1 MKGNNYNTKYLRS
14 LDHVSSDA
22 TGVVM
27 NYTATYTDSK
37 LGISNSE
44 TRSFRA
50 VTPDDYLKL
59 RVLIAPADVRA
70 KLYERA
76 GATAPDVVK
85 VLGSKMGDQSGRV
98 SWMFQPHLVAEFR
111 ALSFYVNQPVEPG
124 QVFQF
129 WDGDHARDF
138 AALLENQLGEKYAG
152 ISDFASEDSDVIE
165 MQLRLFPIYFAVNP
179 NFKTREEKKL
189 EEQSRAAQGASA
201 LDAVAATLKANR
213 VVKTS

>member
-14 LDHVSSDA
+14 LDHVSTDA

-37 LGISNSE
+37 LGVSNSE
-44 TRSFRA
+44 TQSFRG
-50 VTPDDYLKL
+50 VSPDDYLQL
-59 RVLIAPADVRA
+59 RVLLAPADARSVM
-70 KLYERA
+70 YDRA
-76 GATAPDVVK
+76 GQLAPDEVK
-85 VLGSKMGDQSGRV
+85 VMGSKLRDQSGRV

-179 NFKTREEKKL
+179 NFKTREEKKS
-189 EEQSRAAQGASA
+189 EEQSRAAKGASA
-201 LDAVAATLKANR
+201 LQAVTASFKAKRTAN
-213 VVKTS
+213 

>member
-14 LDHVSSDA
+14 LDHVSTDA

-37 LGISNSE
+37 LGVSNSE
-44 TRSFRA
+44 TQSFRGA
-50 VTPDDYLKL
+50 SPEDYLAL
-59 RVLIAPADVRA
+59 RVLLAPADARSVM
-70 KLYERA
+70 YDRA
-76 GATAPDVVK
+76 GQLAPDEVK
-85 VLGSKMGDQSGRV
+85 VLGSKLHDQSGRV
-98 SWMFQPHLVAEFR
+98 SWMFHPHAKAEFR

-138 AALLENQLGEKYAG
+138 AALLENQLGGKYAG

-179 NFKTREEKKL
+179 NFKTREEKKA

-201 LDAVAATLKANR
+201 LQAVTASFKAKRTAN
-213 VVKTS
+213 

>member
-14 LDHVSSDA
+14 LDHVSTDA

-37 LGISNSE
+37 LGVSNSE
-44 TRSFRA
+44 TQSFRGA
-50 VTPDDYLKL
+50 SPDDYLAL
-59 RVLIAPADVRA
+59 RVLLAPADARSVMYDRQ
-70 KLYERA
+70 
-76 GATAPDVVK
+76 GFTGPDEVK
-85 VLGSKMGDQSGRV
+85 VLGSKLHDQSGRV
-98 SWMFQPHLVAEFR
+98 SWMFHPHAKAEFR

-138 AALLENQLGEKYAG
+138 AALLENQLGGKYQG

-179 NFKTREEKKL
+179 NFKTREEKKS
-189 EEQSRAAQGASA
+189 EEQSRAAQSASA
-201 LDAVAATLKANR
+201 LQAVTASFKAKRTAN
-213 VVKTS
+213 